1 MIAEVKIIMDCP
13 YHITGQHQFE
23 DYLKK
28 KLKAKR
34 VIVYS
39 WKMGFVDD

>member
-1 MIAEVKIIMDCP
+1 MIAKVEIVMDCP
-13 YHITGQHQFE
+13 EGIIGHHQLE

-34 VIVYS
+34 VIVNS
-39 WKMGFVDD
+39 WKSGFED